1 MSTPHDP
8 PRRPHPDPG
17 GVFRTVMRGPDG
29 EEGGGA
35 GCYLEVVEGVRL
47 VWTSALGPGFRP
59 NPHDELGFTA
69 II

>member
-1 MSTPHDP
+1 
-8 PRRPHPDPG
+8 
-17 GVFRTVMRGPDG
+17 MRGPDG